1 MNQKVVIY
9 IILSAILLY
18 LYYRKGDLAIFAA
31 FVVVVTGTLILG
43 KGGGDEGFGM
53 GGGGGDKECA
63 KLGFKEVKI
72 DKKDINGS
80 LEKALR
86 NIEKVAET
94 KWPFEKGDIEGK
106 RTEDKTVEA
115 NWKVITNST
124 FLKDWSKGIGEKKPK
139 ETKELDAI
147 NGLWA
152 SAEALYRKFILR
164 KSTDAENS
172 AVVNE
177 HNVNL
182 DKIIKSGPIVIEFIN
197 KLKNSDEIKDADDGV
212 KDILN
217 YITCFVKQWISIFE
231 SLKKAMPVDDGDEK
245 PKKKNKK
252 KKKSDDDE
260 EGGGGEDEDEKPKK
274 KTKKNSVDEDED
286 KGEDEDETPK
296 KKATKKKKKDAADDG
311 DDGDGGDGGD
321 DE

>member
-1 MNQKVVIY
+1 MNQKAVIY

-18 LYYRKGDLAIFAA
+18 LYYRRRDLAIFVA

-53 GGGGGDKECA
+53 GGGGGGVDKECA

-164 KSTDAENS
+164 KSTDAEKS

-231 SLKKAMPVDDGDEK
+231 SLKKAMADAGGGGGK
-245 PKKKNKK
+245 NKNKK

-260 EGGGGEDEDEKPKK
+260 EGGGGEDDDEKPKK
-274 KTKKNSVDEDED
+274 KTKKKSVDEDED
-286 KGEDEDETPK
+286 KGEDEDEKPK
-296 KKATKKKKKDAADDG
+296 NKATKKKKKDADDDADD
-311 DDGDGGDGGD
+311 DAGD